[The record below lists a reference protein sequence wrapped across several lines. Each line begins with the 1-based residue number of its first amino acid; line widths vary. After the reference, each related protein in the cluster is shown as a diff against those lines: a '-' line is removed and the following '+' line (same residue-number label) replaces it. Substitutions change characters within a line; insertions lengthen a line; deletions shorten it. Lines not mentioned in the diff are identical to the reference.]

1 MSEAKGIFKHIPN
14 TITCL
19 NLLSGCIAILLAME
33 GYLVGASILIF
44 VASIFDFSDGL
55 AARVLHAYSPMG
67 KELDSMADMISF
79 GFAPGVIALAYVKAA
94 VLGSVSADIIPTEL
108 TYSQWALLLSAF
120 IIPIFSALRLAK
132 FNIDTRQSTSFI
144 GVPTPA
150 NAMFWASL
158 PLVMHFGNYPTIEGW
173 LANPFVLLAAILV
186 TSYLLVTEV
195 PMFALKVK
203 NLSWKDNKLRYLFLM
218 TLVVIAILLKWL
230 VVPLILFVYI
240 IFSLIDNM
248 SNKE

>member
-19 NLLSGCIAILLAME
+19 NLLSGSIAILLAME
-33 GYLVGASILIF
+33 GYLVAASILIF
-44 VASIFDFSDGL
+44 VASIFDFSDGM
-55 AARVLHAYSPMG
+55 AARILHAYSPIG

-79 GFAPGVIALAYVKAA
+79 GFAPGVIALAYLKAA
-94 VLGSVSADIIPTEL
+94 LLGSASAAIVPSEL
-108 TYSQWALLLSAF
+108 SYGQWALLLSAF

-158 PLVMHFGNYPTIEGW
+158 PLVMHFGNYPSIEGW
-173 LANPFVLLAAILV
+173 LANPFVLLTAILL
-186 TSYLLVTEV
+186 TSYMLVTEI
-195 PMFALKVK
+195 PMFSLKVK
-203 NLSWKDNKLRYLFLM
+203 NLTWKENQLRYLFLI

-240 IFSLIDNM
+240 LFSLIDNLIH
-248 SNKE
+248 KK